1 MGASNYWERV
11 TRERVGRRRLIQG
24 GAALSI
30 GAGALALIGCSD
42 NSGSSDGDSAS
53 SDGAPTG
60 GKPVKGGKLTL
71 SNVGAG
77 ADSSLNVITMNRAG
91 HILAAEHVYDHL
103 ISTRVGNGAP
113 YILEAASSAE
123 TPDDLTVV
131 FKLKPNM
138 KYQNIAPVSGRAVK
152 ASDIKAV
159 HEYVKAT
166 AVANR
171 SFQTTSMQSVEAP
184 DDNTVIFKLQKPN
197 AYLFTG
203 TQLGEEANGS
213 IIPVELIDKLDTAKS
228 IGSGPYEEVSN
239 DLGVKSEYR
248 RYEGFREAAKTYI
261 DTRTTVLFGD
271 AVAEES
277 AFRSGQSD
285 VLLPPAG
292 SPQVDDLLK
301 EMGDKVYRQA
311 YPTLAPFTI
320 NIGGS
325 LEFNPIKKDIRG
337 REAFYRAMNRQQY
350 IDLVFNGKGTVPT
363 GLLVDG
369 LADYKMAGKDTE
381 AFFKRDL
388 QAARQLFSAA
398 NLLDKEYDIMY
409 FAPADLNAQSCQ
421 ILQRQLSEVGLKTTI
436 RGVPSAEG
444 FDRTTKGE
452 WYFFSGGH
460 PAYASPQ
467 IIMRQQHT
475 NSGSRFGFT
484 GLGDPEI
491 DALIEKSEAATD
503 YEENVKLVK
512 EVQMVSLKKYTGYV
526 LLTSRTQEQ
535 LLYKKVRDWENDPS
549 ETWMPRYTAWIQQ

>member
-1 MGASNYWERV
+1 MAASNYWERV
-11 TRERVGRRRLIQG
+11 TQERVGRRRLLQA
-24 GAALSI
+24 GAAFSV
-30 GAGALALIGCSD
+30 GAASLALIGCGGD
-42 NSGSSDGDSAS
+42 DSGGDDSAS

-60 GKPVKGGKLTL
+60 GNPVKGGRLTL

-103 ISTRVGNGAP
+103 MSTRVGEGSP
-113 YILEAASSAE
+113 YILEAATSAE

-138 KYQNIAPVSGRAVK
+138 KYQNIAPVNGRAVK

-184 DDNTVIFKLQKPN
+184 DDNTVVFKLQKPN

-228 IGSGPYEEVSN
+228 IGSGPYEELVN
-239 DLGVKSEYR
+239 DLGVKAEYKR
-248 RYEGFREAAKTYI
+248 NEGFREAAKTYI
-261 DTRTTVLFGD
+261 DSRVMLLFGD

-285 VLLPPAG
+285 ILQPPAG
-292 SPQVDDLLK
+292 SPTTDDILK
-301 EMGDKVYRQA
+301 ELGEKIYRQA

-325 LEFNPIKKDIRG
+325 MEYNPFKKDIRS
-337 REAFYRAMNRQQY
+337 REAFYRAMDRQQY

-369 LADYKMAGKDTE
+369 LGDYKMDKKDTD
-381 AFFKRDL
+381 AFFKQDKA
-388 QAARQLFSAA
+388 AARQLLQAA
-398 NLLDKEYDIMY
+398 GLLDREFEIMY

-436 RGVPSAEG
+436 RGVPSSEG
-444 FDRTTKGE
+444 FDKSTKGE
-452 WYFFSGGH
+452 WHFFSGSH

-503 YEENVKLVK
+503 YQENVKLVK
-512 EVQMVSLKKYTGYV
+512 EVQLVSLKKYTGYV

-549 ETWMPRYTAWIQQ
+549 ETWMPRYKAWIQA